1 MQMVTPMKENLS
13 MTKLMVSVSTYTTN
27 KCKNIKVN
35 GRMICN
41 MAMVV
46 KSCATILFMKAISCK
61 ERNMVRVNMYGLIP
75 VYTKVNGLTM
85 K

>member
-1 MQMVTPMKENLS
+1 MVTPMKENLL
-13 MTKLMVSVSTYTTN
+13 MTKHMVSVSTYTTN

-35 GRMICN
+35 GRMICS

-46 KSCATILFMKAISCK
+46 KNCATILYMKAISCK
-61 ERNMVRVNMYGLIP
+61 ERSMDRVNMYGPIP
-75 VYTKVNGLTM
+75 VYTKANGLTM